1 MLGCQPP
8 CRPSP
13 RRTGSSTMG
22 AGRRVQASSWAA
34 SASQGR
40 DANEQNVSAMRGS
53 VRREPPAS
61 NRPARDQHGDNQARR
76 LRQPAVQRR
85 QRQSAIG
92 QQHRRQRLPGLAR
105 VGQAQQQAVP
115 DEELQQHRGV
125 AQRRDDDG
133 RQPRRHRLGRQ
144 ARQAQRHAQQR
155 GQGQGGQRHRQR
167 VDQAGRQRHP
177 VGILGQHVEQA
188 FRDAKARGLE
198 QEAEAAVH
206 AARGLHGFDL
216 QGQQRGQSAQAQDP
230 GQRGGPAARR
240 GRQGERAHGAPRPI
254 APPARAGRRQ
264 RASLERRRVQ
274 QAALVPLRVQA
285 ALSFS
290 GVAAPRLRFQTSP

>member
-1 MLGCQPP
+1 
-8 CRPSP
+8 
-13 RRTGSSTMG
+13 
-22 AGRRVQASSWAA
+22 
-34 SASQGR
+34 
-40 DANEQNVSAMRGS
+40 MRGS

-254 APPARAGRRQ
+254 RAAGAPDGASARHWNGGEYSRPPWFHCAFRPR
-264 RASLERRRVQ
+264 S
-274 QAALVPLRVQA
+274 
-285 ALSFS
+285 SFS